1 MKPVI
6 IYLDKRDEVRL
17 SKEEFE
23 KYIKEAY
30 DQGYSCG
37 YADGKKNYWSPY
49 WYGNTITTTNTP
61 ITLDPYK
68 QTTTN
73 PNTNPNIT
81 WTCSQGE
88 AHNSVGD

>member
-37 YADGKKNYWSPY
+37 YADGKKYYWSPY
-49 WYGNTITTTNTP
+49 WYGNTITTTNAP
-61 ITLDPYK
+61 ITCDPYK
-68 QTTTN
+68 PTTTN
-73 PNTNPNIT
+73 PIKTNIT
-81 WTCSQGE
+81 WTCNQGE